1 MRRLALALLV
11 ACNGDLVY
19 REPAR
24 DAPTDPVT
32 GDPCTVAARTGSIAG
47 CELWPFDLDN
57 AVTAQGDA
65 AAQTFGVLV
74 TNPASEVD
82 AHVTVDID
90 DAAPGETARVRTIT
104 TATIPP
110 GEVAILRLPAREV
123 DGSPPDVPNGGT
135 GTALGRRAF
144 RLRADVP
151 VVAVQANPLTTD
163 GVFSSDASLLLPP
176 AALGESTYVVAG
188 WPQTVARTSVPDT
201 NAGQDLRAFL
211 AIVGT
216 AVDTRVHVKTTAR
229 IVPGG
234 PFAAGLEAG
243 AEADVILQPFE
254 VLNLETGDFG
264 ADFTGSLVTASAPI
278 AVFTGS
284 EASHAPY
291 FTSLRTRSC
300 CADHL
305 EAQLPPRGGAGLH
318 YVVSQLPNRT
328 RALAD
333 AGVEIASFPEPT
345 LHRIVSAS
353 AARTTVKTT
362 LGAPWDIFVLPAEG
376 ASVTLSATEDFE
388 LLADAPVL
396 VASVAVGHEAAGVAS
411 GLQGGDPAFALLPP
425 VERWRADTTL
435 VTPNTYAFDFLVITA
450 PAAATVTLDGAPP
463 DGCELGENGAY
474 RAYRCPLRWAGAHR
488 VVASEPVSVL
498 AYGFDADVSYA
509 YAALSG
515 TSSERASTP

>member
-1 MRRLALALLV
+1 MRRLALVALV
-11 ACNGDLVY
+11 ACNGDLGY
-19 REPAR
+19 REPDR
-24 DAPTDPVT
+24 DGSAPE
-32 GDPCTVAARTGSIAG
+32 DPCIVAARTGSPAG
-47 CELWPFDLDN
+47 CELWPVDLDN

-65 AAQTFGVLV
+65 AAQPFGLLV
-74 TNPASEVD
+74 TNPQADLE
-82 AHVTVDID
+82 AHVTVDVD
-90 DAAPGETARVRTIT
+90 DASPGEPARLRTIA
-104 TATIPP
+104 TATVPP
-110 GEVAILRLPAREV
+110 GEVAVLRLPAREV

-151 VVAVQANPLTTD
+151 VVAVQANPLATD

-176 AALGESTYVVAG
+176 AALGESAYVVAG
-188 WPQTVARTSVPDT
+188 WPQTVARTSLPDT

-216 AVDTRVHVKTTAR
+216 AADTRVHLKTMAR
-229 IVPGG
+229 VVPGG
-234 PFAAGLEAG
+234 PFAGGLEAG
-243 AEADVILQPFE
+243 ADADVTLQPFE

-300 CADHL
+300 CANHL

-318 YVVSQLPNRT
+318 YVVSHLPSRT
-328 RALAD
+328 RALA
-333 AGVEIASFPEPT
+333 ASGVDIASFPEPT
-345 LHRIVSAS
+345 LHRIVAAS
-353 AARTTVKTT
+353 SARTTVKTT

-376 ASVTLSATEDFE
+376 ASLTLSAVEDFE
-388 LLADAPVL
+388 LVADAPVL

-411 GLQGGDPAFALLPP
+411 GLRGGDPAFAILPP
-425 VERWRADTTL
+425 VERWRRETVV
-435 VTPNTYAFDFLVITA
+435 VTPNTYAFDYLVLTA
-450 PAAATVTLDGAPP
+450 PAAAALTLDGAAPA
-463 DGCELGENGAY
+463 GCEIGENGAY
-474 RAYRCPLRWAGAHR
+474 RAYRCPLTWAGAHR
-488 VVASEPVSVL
+488 VLASEPVSVV

-515 TSSERASTP
+515 TSSERASTR